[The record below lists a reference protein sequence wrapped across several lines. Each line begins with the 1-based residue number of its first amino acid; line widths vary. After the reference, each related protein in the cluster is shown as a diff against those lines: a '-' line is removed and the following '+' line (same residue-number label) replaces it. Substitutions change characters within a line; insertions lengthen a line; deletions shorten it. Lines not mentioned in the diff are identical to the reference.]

1 MSLRI
6 RGASSSP
13 RTVAGGRGAAE
24 GRPIIEKPSPRYWVN
39 TLGGSLSLAFGAA
52 RTKARVEKKET
63 GMSDY
68 VAMFSA
74 LAGYGVFFYFFW
86 TMQ

>member
-1 MSLRI
+1 
-6 RGASSSP
+6 
-13 RTVAGGRGAAE
+13 
-24 GRPIIEKPSPRYWVN
+24 
-39 TLGGSLSLAFGAA
+39 LGGSLSLAFGAA

-74 LAGYGVFFYFFW
+74 LAGYGAFFYFFW